1 MISSRA
7 PGPDLEYPRFHAMGD
22 AELLRTLREYDV
34 LPLEVLDDPE
44 LREISLATLRADS
57 RLAADYR
64 YRPREPLAIPIT
76 AILGEQDPGVS
87 GWPSTA
93 GGGTP
98 AATSWRPWP
107 AATAWW

>member
-1 MISSRA
+1 
-7 PGPDLEYPRFHAMGD
+7 MGD

-64 YRPREPLAIPIT
+64 YRPREPAGHT
-76 AILGEQDPGVS
+76 DHRDPRRGRTRAS
-87 GWPSTA
+87 PGWPSTA